1 MTGEASGVRTQGVA
15 RRRPALFI
23 DRDGT
28 LITDVG
34 YPRDPARVEPLPG
47 VFDALRALQ
56 ASFALVIISNQSGL
70 GRGIITQAEAS
81 AVHDRVVEVFGRAGI
96 EFAGAYYCPHA
107 PEAGCT
113 CRKPAPGLLL
123 DAARDLGLDLAGSVM
138 LGDKA
143 SDVAAGLAAGCGHA
157 LRFGPDTDGADGARR
172 AGDWA
177 AVVAFLC
184 SLVSFTTEQ

>member
-1 MTGEASGVRTQGVA
+1 MIGGAAGARTRGA
-15 RRRPALFI
+15 AGLRPALLL

-47 VFDALRALQ
+47 AFEALRGLEAT
-56 ASFALVIISNQSGL
+56 FALVIVSNQSGI
-70 GRGIITQAEAS
+70 GRGLITLAEAR
-81 AVHDRVVEVFGRAGI
+81 AVHDRVIEVFARAGI
-96 EFAGAYYCPHA
+96 AFAGAYYCPHA
-107 PEAGCT
+107 PDAGCA

-123 DAARDLGLDLAGSVM
+123 EAARELGLDLAASVM

-157 LRFGPDTDGADGARR
+157 LRFGPDGGNADGARR
-172 AGDWA
+172 TGDWPSVA
-177 AVVAFLC
+177 AFLN
-184 SLVSFTTEQ
+184 SVV